1 METLFFFIDE
11 SKSTETQ
18 IASLTCILV
27 TQNQIFKVRN
37 DLFIIY
43 EKVIKKM
50 NEGNAQSVIMMP
62 PEFHGSTFLR
72 TSKKSEEEFYKHI
85 DDDFRLEIIEDI
97 IKVVNDNDLSIYRI
111 GNTHADKMV
120 NDFGFDS
127 NLYAELYLQLTAL
140 MNSYAEDYFII
151 PVMDYIQDT
160 KLKFISP
167 YVWNCMVYNHL
178 YKDLTVDNPIC
189 SSNGKNFLI
198 NTVFAN
204 SSEHE
209 IIQLVD
215 IISYVLQKNDIDK
228 IRKDLSPF
236 SKSIVEIYKVIRK
249 ELLHDTIITIKS
261 YRK

>member
-18 IASLTCILV
+18 IASLTCVLV
-27 TQNQIFKVRN
+27 TQNQIFKVRK
-37 DLFIIY
+37 DLFMIY

-50 NEGNAQSVIMMP
+50 NEGNLQSVIMMP

-72 TSKKSEEEFYKHI
+72 TSKKSEEEYYEHI
-85 DDDFRLEIIEDI
+85 NDEFRLEIMEDL
-97 IKVVNDNDLSIYRI
+97 IKVVNENNLIIYRI
-111 GNTHADKMV
+111 GNTHVDKMV

-140 MNSYAEDYFII
+140 MNSYAENYFII
-151 PVMDYIQDT
+151 PVMDYIQDS
-160 KLKFISP
+160 KLRFISP
-167 YVWNCMVYNHL
+167 YVWNCIVYNHL
-178 YKDLTVDNPIC
+178 YQDLTEENPIC

-204 SSEHE
+204 SSENE

-215 IISYVLQKNDIDK
+215 IVSYVLQKNDIDK
-228 IRKDLSPF
+228 IRNDLSSF
-236 SKSIVEIYKVIRK
+236 SKRIVEIYKVIKK
-249 ELLHDTIITIKS
+249 ELLLDSIITIKS